1 MHFPWHPKEKPG
13 TLPTVEDDRK
23 DSASVVRAST
33 TKSAPTHRPS
43 TRTQDPPRRSS
54 HTSYQPHVY
63 RGASIKAE
71 KPQRPELQRRST
83 TARTRYIDML
93 LGLDHVSPFHNILA
107 SLSVWILLAGYIVF
121 PATFN
126 KLQKGNYDEKADTD
140 LKKHALE
147 TVRNV
152 PLMYV
157 AAFACGL
164 GVAGC
169 LWLWWKHRKNYVWV
183 INRIF
188 LPALLNSIAGLVSTL
203 VNIYSAQDGQYSV
216 TAKVTVV
223 VTAACS
229 AVAALL
235 FLLYNMVMLK
245 LVKRKHERE
254 IRNAERYD
262 DGDRASVGRAS
273 VDQGRSRH
281 VV

>member
-1 MHFPWHPKEKPG
+1 MANDE
-13 TLPTVEDDRK
+13 RK
-23 DSASVVRAST
+23 DSASVTAPFLKPKTARA
-33 TKSAPTHRPS
+33 PS
-43 TRTQDPPRRSS
+43 TRIQEPARKPS
-54 HTSYQPHVY
+54 HTSSKPQTD
-63 RGASIKAE
+63 RGASTKAE

-126 KLQKGNYDEKADTD
+126 KLQKSTYDEKADTD
-140 LKKHALE
+140 LKQHALD

-152 PLMYV
+152 PLLYV

-169 LWLWWKHRKNYVWV
+169 LWLWWQHRKNYVWV

-203 VNIYSAQDGQYSV
+203 VNIYSAQDGMLQYAHQFVFCINTYNLGQYSV

-229 AVAALL
+229 TVAAVL

-254 IRNAERYD
+254 IRDAERWEH
-262 DGDRASVGRAS
+262 GDAASREQ
-273 VDQGRSRH
+273 DRH